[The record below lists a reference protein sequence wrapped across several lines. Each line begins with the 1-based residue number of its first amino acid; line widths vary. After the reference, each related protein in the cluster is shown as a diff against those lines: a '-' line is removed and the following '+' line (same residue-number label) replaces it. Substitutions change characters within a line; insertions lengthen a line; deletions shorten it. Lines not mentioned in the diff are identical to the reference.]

1 MSDVGCNEMIE
12 FMNKI
17 ADCIEPGQDFHLKS
31 LISQTCFNMFSHY
44 MCTSRYD
51 YDDLEFQNIVRS
63 YDEIFWEI
71 NQGYAVDFLPMLEPF
86 YRNHMKRLSSYSTD
100 IRSFILS
107 RIIDQREGKLNL
119 DEPEHDFTGALL
131 KSLANDPEVDR
142 NTILFMLED
151 FLGGH
156 SAISNLVMLI
166 LGYMALYPEIGERV
180 QNEVD
185 YVTINGSRK
194 VTLFDIDN
202 MPYTVSTI
210 YEVLRYSSSPIVPH
224 VATNDVVIS
233 GYGIPKG
240 TIVFVNNYEL
250 NLSPRYWSQPEQFK
264 PERFL
269 EIVPT
274 NSHKATVAAT
284 KTTTMPTTTTSTT
297 KSNTTTTVT
306 ASSPTQTPT
315 NRSISES
322 DSASDSGVDCDDND
336 ATKTNNPHMKTNKE
350 PSMTHNSSSS
360 SSSDQCNRPKM
371 RIRKNI
377 PHFLPFSIGKRTCV
391 GQNLVRGFSFM
402 MIANILQKYNV
413 SISDKSLIKMHPGC
427 VAVPVETY
435 PLSLTPR
442 HHLV

>member
-1 MSDVGCNEMIE
+1 MIE

-17 ADCIEPGQDFHLKS
+17 SDSVKPGQDFHLKS
-31 LISQTCFNMFSHY
+31 LISQTCFNMFSRY

-51 YDDLEFQNIVRS
+51 YDDVKFQRVVRS

-86 YRNHMKRLSSYSTD
+86 YRNHMKRLSSWSTD
-100 IRSFILS
+100 IRGFILS
-107 RIIDQREGKLNL
+107 RIIDQRERKMNL
-119 DEPEHDFTGALL
+119 DEPEQDFTGALL

-166 LGYMALYPEIGERV
+166 LGYIVLYPEIGERV

-185 YVTINGSRK
+185 HVTKNGSRK

-224 VATNDVVIS
+224 VATNDVAIS

-269 EIVPT
+269 ETVPT

-284 KTTTMPTTTTSTT
+284 KTTATVTTTAPTTAPSPTTTAN
-297 KSNTTTTVT
+297 KEN
-306 ASSPTQTPT
+306 PTL

-322 DSASDSGVDCDDND
+322 ESATDSGVECDDSE
-336 ATKTNNPHMKTNKE
+336 ATKKDNQSIKANKE
-350 PSMTHNSSSS
+350 HARAQCSTTNTASSSNS
-360 SSSDQCNRPKM
+360 NDNSDQCNRPKL

-402 MIANILQKYNV
+402 MIANILQQYDV

-427 VAVPVETY
+427 VAVPVETF

-442 HHLV
+442 RQMS